1 MNPKI
6 DSYLRHVF
14 TAWITA
20 AVVALTAWFTLPE
33 ADAQAVA
40 DGLGKIGEG
49 VLILLAILVPALGRL
64 VWAWAAKVFRT
75 GSGEK
80 GEQNGSGGLGSLPL
94 FLMGTMA
101 GVMGC
106 LPSCSGSYP
115 LTGSV
120 SYQDAATGA
129 KGGLTFSPGEAPRAR
144 VALPITDA
152 KGRVVG
158 HVDLTSAK

>member
-1 MNPKI
+1 MNIPSI
-6 DSYLRHVF
+6 LRHWF
-14 TAWITA
+14 TVAATTATLWWIATLTLSEEDAKTLTAAMGALVEPLVVIGALLITA
-20 AVVALTAWFTLPE
+20 GWRLALAYVA
-33 ADAQAVA
+33 
-40 DGLGKIGEG
+40 KI
-49 VLILLAILVPALGRL
+49 
-64 VWAWAAKVFRT
+64 FRT
-75 GSGEK
+75 GSGEQ
-80 GEQNGSGGLGSLPL
+80 GEQKNGSGGLGSLPL

-101 GVMGC
+101 GLMGC